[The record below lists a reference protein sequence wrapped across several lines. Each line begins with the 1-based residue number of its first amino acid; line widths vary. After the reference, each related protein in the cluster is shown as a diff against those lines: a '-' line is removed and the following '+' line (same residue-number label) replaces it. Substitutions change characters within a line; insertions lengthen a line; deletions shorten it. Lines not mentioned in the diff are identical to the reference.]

1 MNTPIDALHDGNVI
15 EISQY
20 NHGMHS
26 GNNKLEI
33 SNVRPTT
40 APVVLN
46 AAVGLSTNVMLLDD
60 PATGANATLSFQ
72 EFEGVPAT
80 GGFVIVNNEI
90 MEYSSVDSNNE
101 SLYISKRGISNS
113 AIREHAKGSLVYK
126 YEFNGFSLTGINT
139 DHQLPSTELLRTKSD
154 IDKYYIEVPRST
166 GRTTGDDMMNFFDDS
181 FGGGTEIFAS
191 QNILYNQI
199 YPRINFIVPGQTT
212 VSARIRTVSGTS
224 AGGNEVSFLD
234 QGFED
239 VQLDAVKTLS
249 SPRLIASPIN
259 ETARLND
266 LP

>member
-1 MNTPIDALHDGNVI
+1 MVGIVTSTLGAGQQSGSGALFSIDSVSNTDTLYLTNVQGKTFSSGSLLTHFNGTNFVALTGNKTVVETINDPIDSLHEGNVI
-15 EISQY
+15 EVSHY

-113 AIREHAKGSLVYK
+113 AIRSMQK
-126 YEFNGFSLTGINT
+126 
-139 DHQLPSTELLRTKSD
+139 
-154 IDKYYIEVPRST
+154 EV
-166 GRTTGDDMMNFFDDS
+166 
-181 FGGGTEIFAS
+181 
-191 QNILYNQI
+191 
-199 YPRINFIVPGQTT
+199 
-212 VSARIRTVSGTS
+212 
-224 AGGNEVSFLD
+224 
-234 QGFED
+234 
-239 VQLDAVKTLS
+239 
-249 SPRLIASPIN
+249 
-259 ETARLND
+259 
-266 LP
+266 